1 MAATSVLLSGCDPD
15 TAVFVEANIENADLS
30 MTSSGL
36 TAAVGGSFDVRLH
49 LAERASGAAEVD
61 NLGFSMTNG
70 QTTLVDVVG
79 ATINPSFPVTVQPGS
94 DVVVRFTLAPDDNLV
109 DTANVDALCQPPGV
123 IIIGAVDD
131 SLRGGSV
138 DITSDPV
145 AVSGCM

>member
-1 MAATSVLLSGCDPD
+1 MAATLALAGCDPD
-15 TAVFVEANIENADLS
+15 TAVFVEASIENASLS

-36 TAAVGGSFDVRLH
+36 TAAVGGTFDVRLH
-49 LAERASGAAEVD
+49 LAERASGPAEVD
-61 NLGFSMTNG
+61 NLGFSITSG

-79 ATINPSFPVTVQPGS
+79 ATISPSFPVTVDPGS
-94 DVVVRFTLAPDDNLV
+94 DVVVTFSLAPDDNLV
-109 DTANVDALCQPPGV
+109 DSANVDALCQSPGV
-123 IIIGAVDD
+123 VIIGAVDD